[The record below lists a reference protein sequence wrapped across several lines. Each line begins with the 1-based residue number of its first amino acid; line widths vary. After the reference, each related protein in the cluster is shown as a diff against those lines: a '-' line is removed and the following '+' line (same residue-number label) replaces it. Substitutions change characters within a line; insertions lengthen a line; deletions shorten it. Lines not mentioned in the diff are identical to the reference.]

1 MLKSTEELKMVLDLA
16 AIKGRKEAE
25 NEILGAQNKQLEE
38 DNTKL
43 MSLLNEKEK
52 LLAEKDGIIEDLK
65 QRISEMEALLAN
77 NTCAADG
84 QKQVVYVNQYILLD
98 GPKTVNYVCALDN
111 TQKMFA
117 GHLLLHTLADNTP
130 KQIYDKVNKITQL
143 TTDPTERLIDTMEKV
158 AERPVKQENIYGDK
172 VSEKTVIPN
181 VSNYRPDIQTQNMN
195 VPLPP
200 MGQNPQNLLGNE
212 Q

>member
-1 MLKSTEELKMVLDLA
+1 MLESTEELKIVLDLA

>member
-1 MLKSTEELKMVLDLA
+1 MLESTEELKMVLDLA

-98 GPKTVNYVCALDN
+98 APKTVNYVCALDN

-117 GHLLLHTLADNTP
+117 GHLLLHTLTDNTP

-195 VPLPP
+195 VPLSP